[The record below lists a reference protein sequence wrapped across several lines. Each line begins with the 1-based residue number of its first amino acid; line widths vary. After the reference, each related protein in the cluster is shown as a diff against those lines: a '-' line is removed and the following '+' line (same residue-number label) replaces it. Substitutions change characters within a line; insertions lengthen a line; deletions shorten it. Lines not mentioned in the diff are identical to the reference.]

1 MSELAYL
8 ESGAVLQD
16 RYEVLREVGRGGYSV
31 VYAAR
36 DRQLGQTVA
45 LKLLMPPPAAARLA
59 RERMR
64 REVQVVRGLM
74 HPNIVA
80 VYDFV
85 DAGAR
90 SFIVMEYV
98 AGPDLQVRVRDR
110 GPLSP
115 EEAAR
120 LGQDVAAALD
130 AAHRRG
136 ILHRDVKPQN
146 VLLDPDGRARLTD
159 FGSAKLE
166 TLGTLTQ
173 TGGLVGT
180 LDYAAPEVIAGRRGD
195 ARSDIYGLGVTL
207 HFALAA
213 RLPERPSP
221 HLPAPPAPE
230 GYRPRAFRP
239 DLPAWLDSVIARA
252 TAAEPNDRFPT
263 AAALGSA
270 LAERAEQDEFGPRS
284 TVALLESCLVCGT
297 PDPFGVGVCAACRG
311 DARGGADM
319 LVFVERTSR
328 GPARRALVEALA
340 SLLGS
345 VTPAASH
352 RSAARGERPLLRV
365 PAPAAERV
373 VATLDARGIP
383 ARAVAIAG
391 AWGMIPAASY
401 GLVALVLAT
410 GVAAGVAAVPMLV
423 WTSPLVAAMMLGAA
437 GHAIRTPL
445 WSAGRP
451 ATRLPPGVERRIID
465 AFVELPPGPAR
476 SLLAD
481 LVRKARA
488 CHEALSRQ
496 GDGGGGGGGGGIGPA
511 LEQVLVAACG
521 AASDLAQLDD
531 NLASLEAQRDRFAAP
546 PAGWLDALAR
556 CERVR
561 DGLAQ
566 RLLDATTALG
576 TLRTEAVAQ
585 RGAVGTDLSELTR
598 ELEAEAAARRAAA
611 KEVAELLAAE

>member
-64 REVQVVRGLM
+64 REVQVVRGLT

-98 AGPDLQVRVRDR
+98 AGPDLHVRVRDR

-115 EEAAR
+115 EEAGR

-166 TLGTLTQ
+166 TLSTLTQ

-207 HFALAA
+207 HFALTG

-221 HLPAPPAPE
+221 HLPPPAAPQ

-252 TAAEPNDRFPT
+252 TAAEPEDRFPT
-263 AAALGSA
+263 AAALAGA
-270 LAERAEQDEFGPRS
+270 LAERAGQDEFGGS

-297 PDPFGVGVCAACRG
+297 PDPFGVGVCPGCRG
-311 DARGGADM
+311 DSRGGADM
-319 LVFVERTSR
+319 LVFVERPSS
-328 GPARRALVEALA
+328 GSAQRAMAEALA
-340 SLLGS
+340 ALHGS
-345 VTPAASH
+345 EATGATA

-365 PAPAAERV
+365 PAAAAGRV

-383 ARAVAIAG
+383 ARTVPIGG
-391 AWGMIPAASY
+391 AWSMIPAASY

-410 GVAAGVAAVPMLV
+410 GVAAGAAAVPMLV
-423 WTSPLVAAMMLGAA
+423 WTSPLVAALLLGAA
-437 GHAIRTPL
+437 GHGIRTPV
-445 WSAGRP
+445 WSARRLE
-451 ATRLPPGVERRIID
+451 TR
-465 AFVELPPGPAR
+465 
-476 SLLAD
+476 
-481 LVRKARA
+481 
-488 CHEALSRQ
+488 
-496 GDGGGGGGGGGIGPA
+496 
-511 LEQVLVAACG
+511 
-521 AASDLAQLDD
+521 
-531 NLASLEAQRDRFAAP
+531 
-546 PAGWLDALAR
+546 
-556 CERVR
+556 
-561 DGLAQ
+561 
-566 RLLDATTALG
+566 
-576 TLRTEAVAQ
+576 
-585 RGAVGTDLSELTR
+585 
-598 ELEAEAAARRAAA
+598 
-611 KEVAELLAAE
+611 

>member
-1 MSELAYL
+1 MTDLAYL

-98 AGPDLQVRVRDR
+98 AGPDLHVRVRDR

-115 EEAAR
+115 EEAGR

-166 TLGTLTQ
+166 TLSTLTQ

-221 HLPAPPAPE
+221 HLPPPPAPE

-252 TAAEPNDRFPT
+252 TAAEPDDRFPT
-263 AAALGSA
+263 AAALGGA
-270 LAERAEQDEFGPRS
+270 LAERAEQDEFSRRS

-297 PDPFGVGVCAACRG
+297 PDPFGVGVCAGCRG
-311 DARGGADM
+311 DSRGGADK
-319 LVFVERTSR
+319 LVFVERTSP

-345 VTPAASH
+345 ETPATSR

-365 PAPAAERV
+365 PTAAAGRV

-383 ARAVAIAG
+383 ARAVAIG
-391 AWGMIPAASY
+391 DAWGVIPAASY

-423 WTSPLVAAMMLGAA
+423 WTSPLVAALMLGAA
-437 GHAIRTPL
+437 GHGIRTPL
-445 WSAGRP
+445 WSARRP
-451 ATRLPPGVERRIID
+451 ATRLPPGVERRIIG

-481 LVRKARA
+481 LVRKGRA
-488 CHEALSRQ
+488 CHEALARQ
-496 GDGGGGGGGGGIGPA
+496 GDARRDGGGGLA

-531 NLASLEAQRDRFAAP
+531 NLASLEAQRDRFAVP

-585 RGAVGTDLSELTR
+585 RGALGTELSELTR
-598 ELEAEAAARRAAA
+598 ELEAEAAARAAAA
-611 KEVAELLAAE
+611 KEVAELLATE